1 MGVVDWIK
9 DGGGGG
15 GGGGG
20 WGEALNLESLL
31 RNILIA
37 KELF

>member
-1 MGVVDWIK
+1 MWLIGSK
-9 DGGGGG
+9 TGGGGG
-15 GGGGG
+15 GGGG
-20 WGEALNLESLL
+20 GEALNLESLL